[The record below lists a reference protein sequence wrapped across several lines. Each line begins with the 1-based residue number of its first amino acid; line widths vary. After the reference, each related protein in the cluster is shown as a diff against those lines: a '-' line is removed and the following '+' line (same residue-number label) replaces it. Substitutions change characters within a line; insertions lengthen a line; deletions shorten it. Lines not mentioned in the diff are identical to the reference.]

1 MLDMIPNDN
10 LNSHFRKTNVPS
22 CLGRS
27 CNLGS
32 VYREILSILEATEN
46 SISTT
51 DEDELE
57 CNFFHSYDSL
67 VNAPQSIE
75 PIKIGKTTTMIQ
87 TSAGSRVDSK
97 FSTLMSVLGGGA
109 LMMMYL

>member
-1 MLDMIPNDN
+1 
-10 LNSHFRKTNVPS
+10 
-22 CLGRS
+22 LGRS

-51 DEDELE
+51 DDNELE

-75 PIKIGKTTTMIQ
+75 PIKVGKTTTMIQ
-87 TSAGSRVDSK
+87 TSSGSRVKSE
-97 FSTLMSVLGGGA
+97 FATIMSILGGGA
-109 LMMMYL
+109 LVMMFL